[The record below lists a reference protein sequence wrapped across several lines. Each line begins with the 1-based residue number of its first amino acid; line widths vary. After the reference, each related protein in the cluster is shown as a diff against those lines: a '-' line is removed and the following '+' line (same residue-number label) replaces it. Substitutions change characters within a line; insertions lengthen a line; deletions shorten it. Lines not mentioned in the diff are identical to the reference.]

1 MCIYYLVHIIR
12 DSFFYHTLV
21 LFFIRPTQ
29 NDTYL
34 SSDDVSPLAVDV
46 EGGVLLEP
54 LLQVL
59 ERGRLCTSD
68 FLPRLTIDHRHILVS
83 RQGSQV
89 KFAGVDAGSSLLPGH
104 FQRTLLKMGGQLRSL
119 VVRAEVHHEILH

>member
-1 MCIYYLVHIIR
+1 MTR
-12 DSFFYHTLV
+12 
-21 LFFIRPTQ
+21 

-59 ERGRLCTSD
+59 ERGCLRTRD

-83 RQGSQV
+83 RQGRQV

-104 FQRTLLKMGGQLRSL
+104 FQRTLWQTGGQIRSL
-119 VVRAEVHHEILH
+119 MVKAEVHHETLH